1 MDVTGPTPLIEGFE
15 GKRDVSTRNRAGIS
29 GLHFDRRFVRFVAV
43 LYHPEN
49 LW

>member
-1 MDVTGPTPLIEGFE
+1 MDVTGPIPLIEGE
-15 GKRDVSTRNRAGIS
+15 RDVSTRNRAGIS